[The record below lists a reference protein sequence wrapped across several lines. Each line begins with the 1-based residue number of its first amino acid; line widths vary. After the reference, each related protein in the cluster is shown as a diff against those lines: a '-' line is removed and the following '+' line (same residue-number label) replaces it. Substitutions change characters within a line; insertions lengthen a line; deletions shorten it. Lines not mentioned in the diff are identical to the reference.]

1 MVNSKISKMNRI
13 FKKMMMNLIAD
24 GKKQN
29 QEHLSL
35 RMKNNK
41 WIVMNNWKK
50 KNKMSAMRA
59 ILKIKMLKK

>member
-1 MVNSKISKMNRI
+1 MNRI